1 MVRTDKSGLAG
12 EKVETRPIGVFP
24 EAWHELMPEAA
35 PGGEALAKG
44 RVALAW
50 ERLQEL
56 WYLVDVHT
64 ATGGDVSTKQT
75 LSPKAY
81 ADAH

>member
-1 MVRTDKSGLAG
+1 
-12 EKVETRPIGVFP
+12 
-24 EAWHELMPEAA
+24 MPEAA

>member
-1 MVRTDKSGLAG
+1 
-12 EKVETRPIGVFP
+12 
-24 EAWHELMPEAA
+24 MPEAA
-35 PGGEALAKG
+35 PGGEDLAKG
-44 RVALAW
+44 RADLAW

-56 WYLVDVHT
+56 RYLVDTHR
-64 ATGGDVSTKQT
+64 ATGGDVSTTRT